1 MFNPNKYRYGIL
13 SVKDLIYELSKEN
26 PDSLVCIGGNCITH
40 IHVEE
45 NSNVISLD
53 YEDLSDSYEEQDVE
67 ELRSHK
73 IITQYRAIDML
84 KVITEN
90 LILDQG
96 SDCIKK
102 AYKDLGFD
110 ESEIEKLFGGGS
122 NGKLRR

>member
-45 NSNVISLD
+45 NSNVVSLD
-53 YEDLSDSYEEQDVE
+53 HEDLSDDYEEQDVE
-67 ELRSHK
+67 ELRRHK

-96 SDCIKK
+96 SDRIRES
-102 AYKDLGFD
+102 YKELGFNED
-110 ESEIEKLFGGGS
+110 DIRVIIG
-122 NGKLRR
+122 R